1 MATEAE
7 IAAAK
12 ALLEQEGF
20 AVRQPSDTDWKRM
33 GAVITCNIIA
43 PGLTEKKFVQ
53 MVGTALSVIFSSRE
67 SLSRAIHHEI
77 IQMGPLNVKSY
88 TRVQTGLRRKGE
100 EIPE

>member
-20 AVRQPSDTDWKRM
+20 AVRQPSDTDWKKM

-53 MVGTALSVIFSSRE
+53 MVESALSVIFSSRA
-67 SLSRAIHHEI
+67 SLSRALQTEI
-77 IQMGPLNVKSY
+77 VQMGPLNVKSY
-88 TRVQTGLRRKGE
+88 TRVQVGLRRKGQ
-100 EIPE
+100 EILE